1 MEDIIV
7 FLAKKCF
14 FFQQFTLLLLSQKYR
29 ETRIKKN
36 IFYTKIMDISLFLSV
51 NLYPRLLTQL
61 FIVFK
66 EAQPTKT
73 IDCFIIIL
81 Q

>member
-1 MEDIIV
+1 M
-7 FLAKKCF
+7 F

-73 IDCFIIIL
+73 IDSFYHSIKIK
-81 Q
+81 